1 MVVRLSIGLRYST
14 SLSLHSFY
22 RGQRPYFE
30 QEFRAQVGS
39 CQLVT
44 AREGGKAHAVR
55 LEAAFVAAA
64 RPHPANL
71 CYVIT
76 DPSSRGQQEYAA

>member
-1 MVVRLSIGLRYST
+1 MVVRLSIGLRCST

-55 LEAAFVAAA
+55 
-64 RPHPANL
+64 
-71 CYVIT
+71 
-76 DPSSRGQQEYAA
+76 